1 MPPLSSDIEYAE
13 SGSGPALLFMP
24 GAFSTGAASR
34 GVIEHLGEGYRVI
47 TTSLL
52 GYGATAERRPAGNR
66 TMAQQVEVLEA
77 TIAHIGAPVHVIGHS
92 YGGASVITHAIS
104 GALTELRGFRSDF

>member
-52 GYGATAERRPAGNR
+52 GCFDWCERPTGATRSGFANGEACSRRN
-66 TMAQQVEVLEA
+66 
-77 TIAHIGAPVHVIGHS
+77 
-92 YGGASVITHAIS
+92 
-104 GALTELRGFRSDF
+104 

>member
-52 GYGATAERRPAGNR
+52 GYGATAGDRMMGQRLIVALRDILHRHASSVAN
-66 TMAQQVEVLEA
+66 
-77 TIAHIGAPVHVIGHS
+77 GA
-92 YGGASVITHAIS
+92 
-104 GALTELRGFRSDF
+104 

>member
-1 MPPLSSDIEYAE
+1 MPPPSSDIEYAE

-66 TMAQQVEVLEA
+66 TMAQQVEVLKRPSRTLA
-77 TIAHIGAPVHVIGHS
+77 RPCTS
-92 YGGASVITHAIS
+92 
-104 GALTELRGFRSDF
+104 